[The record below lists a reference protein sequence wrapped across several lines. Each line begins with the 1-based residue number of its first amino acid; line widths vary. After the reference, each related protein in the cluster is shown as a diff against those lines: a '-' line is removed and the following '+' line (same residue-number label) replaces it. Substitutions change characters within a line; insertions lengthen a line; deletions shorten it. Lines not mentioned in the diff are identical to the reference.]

1 MYTLYNKRFV
11 NRKDIEMHLSRST
24 VYYREKKSVQSR
36 ANSLQYALQYVLEG
50 KKYTEV
56 LSEYACAFV
65 HRNRMTEDP
74 QGLPTL
80 LSIR

>member
-1 MYTLYNKRFV
+1 M
-11 NRKDIEMHLSRST
+11 
-24 VYYREKKSVQSR
+24 QSR

-56 LSEYACAFV
+56 LSEYTCAFV

-80 LSIR
+80 LSIKQIAFRGRGGGGYVTFVNTYLLSTVKGHY

>member
-1 MYTLYNKRFV
+1 
-11 NRKDIEMHLSRST
+11 MHLSRST
-24 VYYREKKSVQSR
+24 VYHREEKSVQSR
-36 ANSLQYALQYVLEG
+36 ANSLQYELQYELQYVLEG

-56 LSEYACAFV
+56 LSEYTCAFV
-65 HRNRMTEDP
+65 HRSRMTEDP